1 MIIFNSKLRFKFGK
15 NWKNYL
21 TVLNKKKINDA
32 QISLKKNLDLETLN
46 GKTFLDVGSGS
57 GLFSLAA
64 KNLGAKVVAFDF
76 DRDSVFCTNEL
87 KKKYYKDSNNFEV
100 FQGSILD
107 KKFIITLGKF
117 DIVYSWGVLHHTGNM
132 WKALENILLTVKK
145 NGLLYISIYNHQPLV
160 SRYWSIVKRTYNQY
174 AFSRPIWLFLH
185 FFYPTLP
192 SILLRFFQKRKKE
205 RGMSVF
211 YDLIDWLGGY
221 PFEVATPKQIFN
233 FFKNQNFTLLN
244 LKTVGGGLGCNEF
257 VFKKK

>member
-1 MIIFNSKLRFKFGK
+1 MTMSNSKLRFKFGE

-21 TVLNKKKINDA
+21 KVLNKTKINDA
-32 QISLKKNLDLETLN
+32 QISLKKNLDLQTLID
-46 GKTFLDVGSGS
+46 KTFLDAGSGS

-76 DRDSVFCTNEL
+76 DHNSVFCTNEL
-87 KKKYYKDSNNFEV
+87 KKKYYKDSNNFKV

-117 DIVYSWGVLHHTGNM
+117 DVVYSWGVLHHTGNM
-132 WKALENILLTVKK
+132 WKALENILLPVKK

-160 SRYWSIVKRTYNQY
+160 TKYWSFVKRTYNQY
-174 AFSRPIWLFLH
+174 VFLRPFWLFFH
-185 FFYPTLP
+185 FLYPTLP

-205 RGMSVF
+205 RGMTVF

-221 PFEVATPKQIFN
+221 PFEVATPQQIFN
-233 FFKNQNFTLLN
+233 FFKTRNFTLIN
-244 LKTVGGGLGCNEF
+244 LKTVGGALGCNEF

>member
-1 MIIFNSKLRFKFGK
+1 MSKLRFEFGK

-21 TVLNKKKINDA
+21 KVLNKTKINDA
-32 QISLKKNLDLETLN
+32 QISLKKKLDLETLN
-46 GKTFLDVGSGS
+46 DKTFLDVGSGS
-57 GLFSLAA
+57 GLFSLAV

-76 DRDSVFCTNEL
+76 DHNSVFCTNEL
-87 KKKYYKDSNNFEV
+87 KKNYYKDSNNFKV

-132 WKALENILLTVKK
+132 RKALENILLPMKK
-145 NGLLYISIYNHQPLV
+145 NALLYISIYNHQPFATK
-160 SRYWSIVKRTYNQY
+160 YWSFVKRTYNQY
-174 AFSRPIWLFLH
+174 CFSRPFWLFLH

-205 RGMSVF
+205 RGMTVF

-221 PFEVATPKQIFN
+221 PFEVATPQQIFN
-233 FFKNQNFTLLN
+233 FFKTRIFTLIN
-244 LKTVGGGLGCNEF
+244 LKTVGGSHGCNEF
-257 VFKKK
+257 VFKKNN